1 MFNLARNPFV
11 NPFVNPFMAA
21 HNFGAVSPFASQ
33 LGGVNPFASQIGGGI
48 SPFTSQMG
56 GAQHPLL
63 ASQMAGVSP
72 FTSQIG
78 GGIGGGI
85 SPFAS
90 QTGWGNPLASQ
101 IGGAGANLPVGYGT
115 TGQFGTQFNPLLT
128 GIGQSQF
135 NPLAGG
141 LGHSFAGINPLV
153 IQALT
158 NPAILSDPTVQAL
171 VSQQLPIR
179 PLTGGMQA
187 FGSQQHI
194 PGLTPQITG
203 QQWVDPYTAF
213 VQAQLYSQ
221 LVNNPLFQ
229 LSRGFGGTEAGN
241 FGSPFTGGQQFQT
254 PISNYPF
261 GV

>member
-1 MFNLARNPFV
+1 MINLARNPFV
-11 NPFVNPFMAA
+11 NPFVNPFMAVP
-21 HNFGAVSPFASQ
+21 NYGAFS
-33 LGGVNPFASQIGGGI
+33 PFASQIGGVNPLIASQIGGI
-48 SPFTSQMG
+48 NPLTTQMG
-56 GAQHPLL
+56 GVQHPL
-63 ASQMAGVSP
+63 ASQMAGVNP
-72 FTSQIG
+72 LTSQIG
-78 GGIGGGI
+78 GGIGGAV

-90 QTGWGNPLASQ
+90 QTGWGNPLSSQ
-101 IGGAGANLPVGYGT
+101 FGGVGANLPLGYGAT
-115 TGQFGTQFNPLLT
+115 SQFGSQFNPLLT
-128 GIGQSQF
+128 GIGQSQV

-141 LGHSFAGINPLV
+141 LGHSQAGINPLV

-179 PLTGGMQA
+179 PLTSGLQA

-194 PGLTPQITG
+194 PGLTPQIPG

-229 LSRGFGGTEAGN
+229 QSRGFGGTEAGN
-241 FGSPFTGGQQFQT
+241 FGTPFIGSQQFQT
-254 PISNYPF
+254 PLMNYPF